1 MMYPKPNFKRRVP
14 TRKKRGEFSKETK
27 IKILEFHDYRCLQC
41 GGQAQEIH
49 HCKFKSQ
56 GGRGVFS
63 NGMPVCRTCHTR
75 IHQDNNL
82 KLEWQKHFESMFGKD
97 YFKDRWDLE

>member
-1 MMYPKPNFKRRVP
+1 MFPKPKFKRRVP

-27 IKILEFHDYRCLQC
+27 LELMEYYEGRCLQC

-63 NGMPVCRTCHTR
+63 NGMPVCRKCNAM
-75 IHQDNNL
+75 IHADADL
-82 KLEWQKHFESMFGKD
+82 KLEWQKHFESMFGSDYYKD
-97 YFKDRWDLE
+97 KWDKE